1 FASGWHVEGTGAV
14 THVDFTWTPQRAV
27 YLALL
32 VSGLAVLACLVL
44 VAFRRR
50 RRIDPP
56 SAQPAPAAQPFR
68 VPAAHLALSA
78 LVVVGGALSAG
89 PAVGAALLVFA
100 VGVTLAPRWRALAG
114 VVSAVPLI
122 ALFAAVAS
130 VIVRQHDHDFPHDQF
145 WPSHFGTAH
154 E

>member
-44 VAFRRR
+44 VAVRRR

-56 SAQPAPAAQPFR
+56 SAQPEPAARPFR
-68 VPAAHLALSA
+68 LPAAPLALSA
-78 LVVVGGALSAG
+78 VVVVGGPLFGG
-89 PAVGAALLVFA
+89 PAIGAALLVFA
-100 VGVTLAPRWRALAG
+100 VGVTLAPRSRTLAA
-114 VVSAVPLI
+114 VVSAIPLV
-122 ALFAAVAS
+122 ALFGAVVS
-130 VIVRQHDHDFPHDQF
+130 VIVRQDDHDFPHDQF

-154 E
+154 Q